1 MPEMRGNAF
10 LTSPIIINMSKSIT
24 FQVQPGGKLQGEA
37 RVPGDKS
44 MSHRSIMLGSL
55 AEGVTHVKGF
65 LEAEDA
71 LATLQ
76 AFRDMGVAIEGPV
89 SGELTIHGV
98 GQKTI
103 YTWVTRG
110 HRCAC

>member
-1 MPEMRGNAF
+1 
-10 LTSPIIINMSKSIT
+10 MSKSLT
-24 FQVQPGGKLQGEA
+24 FTIQPGGKLQGEA

-44 MSHRSIMLGSL
+44 ISHRSIMLGSL

-76 AFRDMGVAIEGPV
+76 AFRDMGVEIEGPV
-89 SGELTIHGV
+89 NGELTIYGV
-98 GQKTI
+98 GK
-103 YTWVTRG
+103 
-110 HRCAC
+110 

>member
-1 MPEMRGNAF
+1 
-10 LTSPIIINMSKSIT
+10 MSESTT
-24 FQVQPGGKLQGEA
+24 FYVQPGGQFKGQA

-55 AEGVTHVKGF
+55 AEGVTHVTGF

-76 AFRDMGVAIEGPV
+76 AFRNMGVEIEGPV
-89 SGELTIHGV
+89 NGELTIHGV
-98 GQKTI
+98 GKHKI
-103 YTWVTRG
+103 
-110 HRCAC
+110 